1 MTLLDL
7 VSKLNTQ
14 NINVQVVDGATEET
28 IIEFKSQGIA
38 GVENDLTARSVK
50 KWSIGSNAY
59 SITITVVLEVPN

>member
-38 GVENDLTARSVK
+38 GVENDLTARLVR
-50 KWSIGSNAY
+50 KWSIGNSAY
-59 SITITVVLEVPN
+59 ATSITVIMEVPN